1 MSRASRPMTVTLGG
15 LQKHVEA
22 RVKSSAYAS
31 RREVMRVAVRALDR
45 EEATLN
51 DWLRKQV
58 DESLADPKPR
68 IPIRESFKRPRKYHV
83 IQMKAARNAKI

>member
-22 RVKSSAYAS
+22 RVQSGAYAS
-31 RREVMRVAVRALDR
+31 RSEAMRAPIRALDR

-58 DESLADPKPR
+58 DESLADPRPG
-68 IPIRESFKRPRKYHV
+68 IPIRESFKRLCKCHER
-83 IQMKAARNAKI
+83 QMKTSRNAKI